1 MKERLFCNGNLS
13 DFLAIRQGEM
23 LSEIERLSEEELRSN
38 SDTEITD
45 HFIEKYHLGVVE
57 IDEENIEA
65 RSSDTKIDVRH
76 RFDFVVSDRSKA
88 AYADGTNFSFFVPY
102 KGEKALLTLRPS
114 KFTPNPPVGVASDRE
129 IEMSFPVTYNDRDK
143 VKSSME
149 SNLESIRK
157 FVDWLN
163 SDIDSFNLNLSS
175 LAINEIEKRRSKLL
189 DDSEVLKQLGF
200 AIRRRSDAQK
210 TYEKPLIQRKTQS
223 RLRKIPERNEP
234 TLDME
239 EYENIIGIVKNM
251 VFVMECSPS
260 AFATMNEENLRQH
273 FLVQL
278 NGQYE
283 SQATGETFNFN
294 GKTDILIREQGKNIF
309 IAECKFWSGPR
320 GLHKAINQL
329 LDYTSWRDTKTAILI
344 FNRRKNLSNVL
355 RKIPDVI
362 KNHPNY
368 IRDFKIISETEFRSV
383 LSHKNDVTRELILT
397 VLVFDVPYEV

>member
-1 MKERLFCNGNLS
+1 MKERLFSDGRLS

-23 LSEIERLSEEELRSN
+23 SAEIERLSEEELHSN
-38 SDTEITD
+38 SDAEIID
-45 HFIEKYHLGVVE
+45 HFIEKYYLDAVK
-57 IDEENIEA
+57 IDEENIEVS
-65 RSSDTKIDVRH
+65 SSDIKIDVRH
-76 RFDFVVSDRSKA
+76 RFDFAVFDRSKA
-88 AYADGTNFSFFVPY
+88 VYADGTSFSFFVPY
-102 KGEKALLTLRPS
+102 SGEKQLLALCPNQ
-114 KFTPNPPVGVASDRE
+114 FTFNPPIGIARDKE
-129 IEMSFPVTYNDRDK
+129 IVMSFVVINDDRNK
-143 VKSSME
+143 VKSSVE
-149 SNLESIRK
+149 SNLKSIKK
-157 FVDWLN
+157 FIEWIN
-163 SDIDSFNLNLSS
+163 SDINGFNSNLNF
-175 LAINEIEKRRSKLL
+175 LATKEIENRRSKLL
-189 DDSEVLKQLGF
+189 GDAEVLKQLGF
-200 AIRRRSDAQK
+200 VIRKRSDAPK
-210 TYEKPLIQRKTQS
+210 TYEKPLIQRKTES
-223 RLRKIPERNEP
+223 RLRKTSDTNEP
-234 TLDME
+234 TLDMN
-239 EYENIIGIVKNM
+239 EYENIIRIIKNM

-260 AFATMNEENLRQH
+260 AFATMNEEHLRQH

-283 SQATGETFNFN
+283 GQATGETFNFN

-344 FNRRKNLSNVL
+344 FNRRKNLSNIL